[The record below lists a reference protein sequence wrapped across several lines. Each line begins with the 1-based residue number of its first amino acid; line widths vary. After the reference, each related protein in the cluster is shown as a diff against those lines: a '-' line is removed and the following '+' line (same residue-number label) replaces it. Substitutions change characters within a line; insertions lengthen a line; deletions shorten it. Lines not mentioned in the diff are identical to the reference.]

1 MAPAG
6 GGCDNA
12 SAFSQQYIN
21 KPGGRFIVR
30 CGPQAEAPVT
40 YGTSDRQSSLSLPPD
55 TPIIPRHVYENRR
68 NTTDVAVPT
77 GYKPAWDDGRLNP
90 KRAER
95 TLQPAKVEGII
106 SVPAGFR
113 VVNWNDNRLN
123 LRRGITTAQGDAQT
137 DLIWSN
143 TVPRKLIPVPTR
155 RQVVTLPKGTASIQ
169 DPETLV
175 FTRLSTSSNSF
186 VVLHTDR

>member
-1 MAPAG
+1 M
-6 GGCDNA
+6 
-12 SAFSQQYIN
+12 
-21 KPGGRFIVR
+21 R

-40 YGTSDRQSSLSLPPD
+40 YGTSDRQSSLSLPLD

-68 NTTDVAVPT
+68 NTTDVTVPA

-113 VVNWNDNRLN
+113 VVDWDDNRLN
-123 LRRGITTAQGDAQT
+123 LRRGITTAQGDAQS

-143 TVPRKLIPVPTR
+143 TVPRKLIPVPTQ
-155 RQVVTLPKGTASIQ
+155 RQVVTLPKGTARIQ
-169 DPETLV
+169 DPATSV
-175 FTRLSTSSNSF
+175 FTRISTRSAPI
-186 VVLHTDR
+186 VVVMADR